1 MAQGDFET
9 MSFTAFGDAP
19 LEPPASIDR
28 RRLLAGAAG
37 GTLALLVTAC
47 AGYGP
52 DSVELVRRLLLIST
66 DRAFQRLA
74 SPDGFLGDQLV
85 RLTPPELGGGRVLD
99 DLLASPIIRDR
110 LTRQMNYAASAAAE
124 AVAPVVM
131 DAARRLTIA
140 DAFAVLRGGPH
151 AATDALEGAFA
162 EELVAR
168 MNPLAANGLNRG
180 DNAVI
185 AEVLRIATGV
195 NVDSLSR
202 SVASQASAAIFRAI
216 GREEA
221 AIRADPRG
229 IDDPALAAVLTGG
242 SLLRR

>member
-1 MAQGDFET
+1 MD
-9 MSFTAFGDAP
+9 SP
-19 LEPPASIDR
+19 VPIDR
-28 RRLLAGAAG
+28 RRLLAGAAS
-37 GTLALLVTAC
+37 GTLGLLVTAC
-47 AGYGP
+47 AGYRP

-74 SPDGFLGDQLV
+74 GPDGFLGDQLV
-85 RLTPPELGGGRVLD
+85 RLTPPELGGGRGGRVLG
-99 DLLASPIIRDR
+99 DLLTSPIIRDR
-110 LTRQMNYAASAAAE
+110 LARQMNYAAGAAAE

-131 DAARRLTIA
+131 DAAGRLTVA

-162 EELVAR
+162 EELVTR
-168 MNPLAANGLNRG
+168 MNPLAANGLGRG
-180 DNAVI
+180 DSAVV
-185 AEVLRIATGV
+185 AEVLRIATGID
-195 NVDSLSR
+195 VDALSH

-229 IDDPALAAVLTGG
+229 IDDPALAAVLSG
-242 SLLRR
+242 SSLVGR

>member
-1 MAQGDFET
+1 MD
-9 MSFTAFGDAP
+9 SSAP
-19 LEPPASIDR
+19 IDR
-28 RRLLAGAAG
+28 RRLLNGAAG
-37 GTLALLVTAC
+37 GILALIVTGC
-47 AGYGP
+47 AGYRP

-74 SPDGFLGDQLV
+74 GPDGFLGDQLT
-85 RLTPPELGGGRVLD
+85 RLAPPELGGGRSGRVLG

-110 LTRQMNYAASAAAE
+110 LARQMNYAAGAAAE

-131 DAARRLTIA
+131 DAARRLTVA
-140 DAFAVLRGGPH
+140 DAFAVLRGGPN

-162 EELVAR
+162 EELLAR
-168 MNPLAANGLNRG
+168 MNPLAADGLGRG
-180 DNAVI
+180 DNAI
-185 AEVLRIATGV
+185 IGEVLRIATGV
-195 NVDSLSR
+195 NVDALSR

-229 IDDPALAAVLTGG
+229 IDDPALAAVLTGQ
-242 SLLRR
+242 SLIGH